1 VDEQLETKE
10 ATQSK
15 RRTPSHGI
23 VREIA
28 FRYTDPPDCPEELR
42 RASVIRSPEDV
53 YRQFSWLFKD
63 ECREK
68 FVVLCMNSANRP
80 IAFWTVTTGTLNA
93 SLIHP
98 REVFHAAIRT
108 LAASVIVM
116 HNHPSGNLEPSRED
130 IQVTNQLKDAAKI
143 LDIPLHDH
151 LIMTE
156 DGFTSFAERGLI

>member
-1 VDEQLETKE
+1 MVK
-10 ATQSK
+10 
-15 RRTPSHGI
+15 
-23 VREIA
+23 EIA
-28 FRYTDPPDCPEELR
+28 IRYTDPPDCPEELR
-42 RASVIRSPEDV
+42 RASPIRGPEDA
-53 YRQFSWLFKD
+53 YRQFAWLFKD

-68 FVVLCMNSANRP
+68 FVVVCLDSANHP

-93 SLIHP
+93 PLIHP

-108 LAASVIVM
+108 LAASVVVM

-130 IQVTNQLKDAAKI
+130 IQVTEQLKGAAKI

-156 DGFTSFAERGLI
+156 NGYTSFAERGLL